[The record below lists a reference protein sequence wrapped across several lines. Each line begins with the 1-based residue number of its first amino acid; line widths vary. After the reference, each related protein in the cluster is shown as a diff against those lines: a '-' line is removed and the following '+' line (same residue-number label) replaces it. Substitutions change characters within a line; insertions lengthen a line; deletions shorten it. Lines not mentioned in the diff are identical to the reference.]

1 MYLTL
6 ILEQLL
12 NGLQYGVA
20 LFLTAAGLTLI
31 FGIVGLIN
39 LAHGSVLMVGAFI
52 TSSIATMTGF
62 LWIGVVA
69 ALFATLM
76 LGLLLERFVFR
87 RLYRRDHLDQV
98 LATFALILFFNE
110 LMRIIFGRL
119 PLQVEPP
126 DFLLNPW
133 NLFGDFYYPSYRL
146 AIIALGILVAVGLWA
161 ITTKTKLGM
170 LMRAGSTHREML
182 GALGVNVS
190 MLFLAIFG
198 LGSLLAGLAGAA
210 IAPLQAV
217 EVGMG
222 EHVIILAFVIIVIG
236 GIGSIRGALIASITI
251 GIAEAVGRTIVP
263 LLLARVF
270 DSGAVASLS
279 GLFTSMTAYLI
290 LAVVLLWR
298 PQGLFNTKGL

>member
-6 ILEQLL
+6 ILEQIL
-12 NGLQYGVA
+12 NGLQYGVT

-39 LAHGSVLMVGAFI
+39 LAHGSILMIGAYI
-52 TSSIATMTGF
+52 TSSIAIATGF
-62 LWIGVVA
+62 LWLGMGA
-69 ALFATLM
+69 ALLATFL

-119 PLQVEPP
+119 PLLIEPP
-126 DFLLNPW
+126 DFLLNSV
-133 NLFGDFYYPSYRL
+133 NLFGDLYYPSYRL
-146 AIIALGILVAVGLWA
+146 AIIALGVVVAVALWF
-161 ITTKTKLGM
+161 ITAKTKLGM

-222 EHVIILAFVIIVIG
+222 EHLIILAFVIIVIG
-236 GIGSIRGALIASITI
+236 GVGSIRGALLASILI
-251 GIAEAVGRTIVP
+251 GVAEAVGRTIVP
-263 LLLARVF
+263 LLLAQVL
-270 DSGAVASLS
+270 DTSSVASVS

-298 PQGLFNTKGL
+298 PQGLFAKGL